1 MPFLDW
7 VNEYRKQLEPK
18 DKPFFKSLG
27 LLNEAETSGGLK
39 ANNVDNN
46 TTGAIANQAV
56 DSAEKKNPE
65 QPIKPNPGP
74 TQVKPE
80 APKQPPA
87 AQPAANQPNPRIQFV
102 FETFHNTLLKNAAS
116 IDAKINSAIKAFEG
130 HDIENYKEVRKEE
143 NQTKDARILKYNYHD
158 IYRKELDKLKEDK
171 DNRKLSDEEL
181 IAMAKENAR
190 QIRKETNQR
199 DIASWD
205 KIYKQELAKLHEKE
219 KNKSS
224 LRQLILKAKYLAT
237 QKVGKIA
244 NKEETNRDDRS
255 ADHRAEGHPL
265 KKGLGFIGE
274 NAESIRLTKAI
285 VIRVICFEMLAT
297 ILGQFGAF
305 TKIISVNDKISTA
318 LKQLEKQKA
327 PAPEEP
333 PADEDNKNRSEYVD
347 EVRIEIDGEVII
359 LEAGVIK
366 DTVKTIGNLFSNVSG
381 QYSSAVKL
389 AQKDSTSVI
398 KLLIRWFFTKQSFS
412 TNLFGGK
419 NAMALVDGLTN
430 GYLHEIKTAT
440 YITLKDY
447 FMAKL
452 PASLQSIED
461 EKEFQNKVNLNAKKF
476 QPSQG
481 LINNI
486 TDEVLKAFIAQER
499 LS

>member
-7 VNEYRKQLEPK
+7 TNEYRKQLESK
-18 DKPFFKSLG
+18 DKEFFKQLG
-27 LLNEAETSGGLK
+27 LYEADAVT
-39 ANNVDNN
+39 ANNVNN
-46 TTGAIANQAV
+46 DTTGAIANQA

-65 QPIKPNPGP
+65 PQVKANPQPS
-74 TQVKPE
+74 QVKPD
-80 APKQPPA
+80 ASKQPPVE
-87 AQPAANQPNPRIQFV
+87 QKPVNQPNPRIQFI
-102 FETFHNTLLKNAAS
+102 FETFHNTLLKNAAN
-116 IDAKINSAIKAFEG
+116 IDGKINSAIKAFEG
-130 HDIENYKEVRKEE
+130 NDTENYKKVREE
-143 NQTKDARILKYNYHD
+143 ERNTKDARILKYNYHD
-158 IYRKELDKLKEDK
+158 LYRKELAKLKD
-171 DNRKLSDEEL
+171 
-181 IAMAKENAR
+181 KEN
-190 QIRKETNQR
+190 
-199 DIASWD
+199 D
-205 KIYKQELAKLHEKE
+205 
-219 KNKSS
+219 KSS

-237 QKVGKIA
+237 QKISKMSE
-244 NKEETNRDDRS
+244 KEDANRDDRS
-255 ADHRAEGHPL
+255 ADHKSNGQTL
-265 KKGLGFIGE
+265 NKGLGFIGE

-297 ILGQFGAF
+297 VLGQFGAF
-305 TKIISVNDKISTA
+305 TKLISVNDKISTA

-327 PAPEEP
+327 APPEEEP
-333 PADEDNKNRSEYVD
+333 VDEDNKNRTDYVD
-347 EVRIEIDGEVII
+347 EVRIELGDGQTII
-359 LEAGVIK
+359 IEAGVIK
-366 DTVKTIGNLFSNVSG
+366 DTIKTIGNLFSNVSG

-430 GYLHEIKTAT
+430 GYLHEIKTGT

-461 EKEFQNKVNLNAKKF
+461 EKEFQNKVGSNAKKF